1 MGIGSILVGAAVALV
16 VAAYVARP
24 LRTSR
29 AAHASEQL
37 IEQWVAQVR
46 NENLPAATPAAPE
59 PACFCARCGQRARA
73 GDRFCSRCG
82 AALPAED
89 R

>member
-24 LRTSR
+24 FRASR

-37 IEQWVAQVR
+37 IEQWVAQMR
-46 NENLPAATPAAPE
+46 NESLPAAAPK
-59 PACFCARCGQRARA
+59 PACSCAQCGQRARA